1 MIYLI
6 LILFAM
12 TINGISN
19 SQDSLKEGD
28 TAPDF
33 TLQSETGDFIK
44 LSGYKDKSAVV
55 LYFYP
60 KDFTSG
66 CTKQACNFRDNI
78 SGIQDQNAVVLG
90 VSVDNAESHKK
101 FKEEYKL
108 NYTLLA
114 DTAKEVSKMYSGL
127 KESGLSNRV
136 TFIIDKSGIIKKIY
150 RNVDVNEN
158 YKEII
163 EFLKSL

>member
-1 MIYLI
+1 MIIIPFLTHLY
-6 LILFAM
+6 
-12 TINGISN
+12 
-19 SQDSLKEGD
+19 SQEQLKEGD

-33 TLQSETGDFIK
+33 SLQSDDSSWIK
-44 LSGYKDKSAVV
+44 LSDYLNKSAVV

-78 SGIQDQNAVVLG
+78 SGIQKNNAVVLG
-90 VSVDNAESHKK
+90 VSVDDAESHKK
-101 FKEEYKL
+101 FKEEHNL

-114 DTAKEVSKMYSGL
+114 DPSKEVSTKYSGL
-127 KESGLSNRV
+127 KENGLANRV
-136 TFIIDKSGIIKKIY
+136 TFIIDKEGTIKKIY
-150 RNVDVNEN
+150 QNVDVNEN

-163 EFLKSL
+163 EYLKTM

>member
-1 MIYLI
+1 
-6 LILFAM
+6 M

-33 TLQSETGDFIK
+33 TLQSETGDWIK
-44 LSGYKDKSAVV
+44 LSDYKDKSAIV

-78 SGIQDQNAVVLG
+78 SGIQDQKAIVLG

-101 FKEEYKL
+101 FKEEYNL

-127 KESGLSNRV
+127 RESGLSNRV

-163 EFLKSL
+163 EFLKQSE